1 MRPRAARG
9 WRVCYDPGSLVGI
22 RVGVAGGRDG
32 SPQTAEPAG
41 MDAQG
46 VANVVEP
53 DGVGELGEEQAHDMT
68 PRCEGACLFVDAMP
82 ACELGHE
89 VGGNEFAKL
98 GEDGPLG
105 LGWLVF
111 HQADPEWD
119 RPPAILLFVWDLEF
133 YGRFVES

>member
-1 MRPRAARG
+1 MSLSRVLLAFERVLRAGATT
-9 WRVCYDPGSLVGI
+9 
-22 RVGVAGGRDG
+22 

-98 GEDGPLG
+98 GEDGQRG
-105 LGWLVF
+105 LGWFVF
-111 HQADPEWD
+111 HQAGPEWD
-119 RPPAILLFVWDLEF
+119 RSPATTFLCQTVGWL
-133 YGRFVES
+133 